1 MTSPADELMQIFLA
15 EASENLDAF
24 EDALM
29 RMEAGE
35 HGDDDIREAFRLV
48 HNVKGSSAMVGL
60 HKLSE
65 LAHAMEDSLEPI
77 RSKSRELDADLTRQL
92 FNGLALMREIINR
105 PEADSESEWAAKIA
119 AYVKDIRSGSIGG
132 AAAPTAK
139 KTEAPGSAD
148 IWAAPDLHHVTAVL
162 ADDVVF
168 NDVKARII
176 QNYLGELGKVLLVY
190 PPVTEEN
197 PDIRVYHYLV
207 SSASSADQLREQV
220 EKKVNELRE
229 VKAESVNPTNVA
241 AVKSAFGQTPARPAG
256 QGKPHGAACQPS
268 SLSVVIKPVGD
279 DTMISCIGELDGN
292 GLVVLM
298 DVFREQEAIRG
309 DLIMDFSK
317 LNYINSLG
325 LGFLIRL
332 YKMQDKNGKKLRI
345 VGPLPRIRQLLETT
359 NITKLVQ
366 VDDRL

>member
-1 MTSPADELMQIFLA
+1 M
-15 EASENLDAF
+15 
-24 EDALM
+24 
-29 RMEAGE
+29 
-35 HGDDDIREAFRLV
+35 
-48 HNVKGSSAMVGL
+48 
-60 HKLSE
+60 
-65 LAHAMEDSLEPI
+65 
-77 RSKSRELDADLTRQL
+77 
-92 FNGLALMREIINR
+92 
-105 PEADSESEWAAKIA
+105 
-119 AYVKDIRSGSIGG
+119 
-132 AAAPTAK
+132 
-139 KTEAPGSAD
+139 
-148 IWAAPDLHHVTAVL
+148 
-162 ADDVVF
+162 VF